1 MASNGTRIGLD
12 YPDGWFQVA
21 YSADVGDRQVVPL
34 RYFGQE
40 LVLFRTQSG
49 AAQVLDAYCPH
60 IGAHLGFGGTVDG
73 ECIRCPF
80 HSWAYGTDGVC
91 RDIPYAQRIPRGAQV
106 RSWPTLER
114 SGLIFVWHSAAVIE
128 PQWQPPALDEFDDAD
143 WVGYHRHQYI
153 VKSAVQ
159 EVIEN
164 VFDVAHG
171 KYVHQN
177 AQGMAMP
184 TVAFSFDGHRA
195 EAVFDID
202 IPLVGGPTRHVT
214 TLHGPAIAMNRSTGQ
229 GTKVFYSNYTPIE
242 PELLEV
248 NFSFMTPRS
257 TADDPTG
264 ERSARSA
271 RGTVMAFEQDIPI
284 WEHKIHR
291 RVPLLC
297 DGDGAMS
304 QFRVW
309 MRQFYAGN

>member
-1 MASNGTRIGLD
+1 MTASGTRIGLD

-91 RDIPYAQRIPRGAQV
+91 LDIPYAQRIPRGAQV
-106 RSWPTLER
+106 RSWPTVER
-114 SGLIFVWHSAAVIE
+114 SGLVFVWHSLAASE
-128 PQWQPPALDEFDDAD
+128 PQWQPPALGEFDDAD

-177 AQGMAMP
+177 AQGLAMP
-184 TVAFSFDGHRA
+184 TVAFSFDGHCA

-214 TLHGPAIAMNRSTGQ
+214 TLHGPAIATNRSTGQ

-242 PELLEV
+242 AEVLEV

-271 RGTVMAFEQDIPI
+271 QGTVMAFEQDIPI

-309 MRQFYAGN
+309 MRQFYAGS